1 MSACKLQKNAQTFI
15 IGSTG
20 ITRLTRICHN
30 SRLKSSCWENI
41 SFQLHIPEHL
51 TGAEMLKFKSLVAA
65 VGLTAIAATTWA
77 ADITGAGATFPFP
90 IYAKWAEGYKAA
102 TGTGMNYQS
111 IGSSGGIRQIRA
123 KTVTFG
129 ATDAPVSGADLD
141 KDAMVQFPAI
151 IGGTVPV
158 INLDG
163 FKPGELRVTG
173 PVMAEMFLGKISKWN
188 DPKLAAL
195 NPGKNL
201 PNELI
206 TVVHRADGSGT
217 TFNWTDYLSVVSKE
231 FADTVGKG
239 AAVKWPAPTSVG
251 GKGNEGVAAN
261 VNRIKGSIGYV
272 EYAYVKK
279 NNMNFMQVQNANG
292 KYVSPDDLTFAAAAA
307 GADWFSVPG
316 MGVSMVNA
324 KGDTSWPIST
334 ASFILMYKNPA
345 DKAASNEA
353 LKFFD
358 WSFKNGKKMAADLD
372 YVPLPDSLTN
382 EIRAKVWSQIQ
393 K

>member
-1 MSACKLQKNAQTFI
+1 MNTKRTL
-15 IGSTG
+15 
-20 ITRLTRICHN
+20 
-30 SRLKSSCWENI
+30 LKS
-41 SFQLHIPEHL
+41 
-51 TGAEMLKFKSLVAA
+51 VAA
-65 VGLTAIAATTWA
+65 AALATVAMSSAFA

-102 TGTGMNYQS
+102 TGNGLNYQS
-111 IGSSGGIRQIRA
+111 IGSSGGIRQIKA
-123 KTVTFG
+123 KTVSFG
-129 ATDAPVSGADLD
+129 ATDAPMSGDDLQ
-141 KDAMVQFPAI
+141 KEGLLQFPAI

-158 INLDG
+158 LNLDG

-173 PVMAEMFLGKISKWN
+173 PVLADMFLGNISNWN

-195 NPGKNL
+195 NPGKKL
-201 PNELI
+201 PDQAI

-217 TFNWTDYLSVVSKE
+217 TFNFTDYLTVVSKDW
-231 FADTVGKG
+231 ADKVGKG
-239 AAVKWPAPTSVG
+239 AAVKWPASTSVG

-261 VNRIKGSIGYV
+261 VNRVKGSIGYV

-279 NNMNFMQVQNANG
+279 NNMNFMQLQNADG
-292 KYVSPDDLTFAAAAA
+292 KYVAPDDLTFAAAAA

-324 KGDTSWPIST
+324 KGANSWPIST
-334 ASFILMYKNPA
+334 ASFILMYKEPT
-345 DKAASNEA
+345 DKAASAEV

-358 WSFKNGKKMAADLD
+358 WAFINGKKMAQDLD
-372 YVPLPDSLTN
+372 YVPLPDTLTAA
-382 EIRAKVWSQIQ
+382 IRTRVWNQIQ